1 MAARRFPALLTLV
14 IALVWLAN
22 GLLGKVLN
30 LVPRHTLIVA
40 RILGPT
46 YARPLTVAI
55 GLAEIGLAAWVL
67 SGRYRRLSAGLQLV
81 LIGTM
86 NILEALLAPDLLLWG
101 RFNALFAALFMLL
114 IYWHEFRPAAPLA
127 S

>member
-1 MAARRFPALLTLV
+1 VPYFRDMAARRFPALLTRL

-22 GLLGKVLN
+22 GLLSKVLN

-55 GLAEIGLAAWVL
+55 GLAEMGMAA
-67 SGRYRRLSAGLQLV
+67 
-81 LIGTM
+81 
-86 NILEALLAPDLLLWG
+86 
-101 RFNALFAALFMLL
+101 
-114 IYWHEFRPAAPLA
+114 
-127 S
+127 